1 MFNTVE
7 KLFHPR
13 VMTEW
18 CQKCVNSTLLELHD
32 LFLLDLSHRTGID
45 AEFSGVKDTA
55 FCMSIQRNGITFK
68 TFTTG
73 SVLYCK

>member
-45 AEFSGVKDTA
+45 ALLNAEWELRQIVAGAAESYSEVG
-55 FCMSIQRNGITFK
+55 SLQIQSLK
-68 TFTTG
+68 
-73 SVLYCK
+73 